1 VGTDVAKLMTDID
14 PTEVVGHGAAVWAR
28 MMQER
33 PEDFQTHDGNI
44 LPSDEEW
51 AEMLEKKR
59 LADLDEHNEL

>member
-1 VGTDVAKLMTDID
+1 
-14 PTEVVGHGAAVWAR
+14 VWAR